1 MPLCVYAI
9 VGRRP
14 SRQTFTRA
22 KFPRLRLVTAGTVS
36 AVVADCDG
44 KPPLSARALQGHD
57 AVVRRVARVVPAIL
71 PARFGTI
78 IDSESSLVVLLE
90 RWAKDL
96 REALALV
103 GGREQMTLRVFAED
117 GSAGATDRSDGK
129 GGMGRKGGMGGMG
142 VKEEEGDAPG
152 TRYLLR
158 RAHEQAAPTAPELER
173 LRDVLEGIVTAER
186 IVRHD
191 RGPLILTAYH
201 LIPRGGAPAY
211 RRLLRRHAAQLH
223 NRVVA
228 SGPWPPY
235 GFVPELRR

>member
-9 VGRRP
+9 IGRRR
-14 SRQTFTRA
+14 SHQAFTRA
-22 KFPRLRLVTAGTVS
+22 KFPRLRLVTAGAVS

-44 KPPLSARALQGHD
+44 KPPLSAGALRGHD
-57 AVVRRVARVVPAIL
+57 AVVRRVARVVRAIL

-78 IDSESSLVVLLE
+78 LDSESSVVVLLE
-90 RWAKDL
+90 RSAKDL

-103 GGREQMTLRVFAED
+103 EGREQMTLRLFAGD
-117 GSAGATDRSDGK
+117 GGSGTTDRSGGKGMGGGK
-129 GGMGRKGGMGGMG
+129 GGEK
-142 VKEEEGDAPG
+142 GDAPSG

-158 RAHEQAAPTAPELER
+158 RAREQATPAAPELER
-173 LRDVLEGIVTAER
+173 LREVLKAIVTAER
-186 IVRHD
+186 VVRHD

-211 RRLLRRHAAQLH
+211 RRLLRRHATQLH

-235 GFVPELRR
+235 GFAPELRR

>member
-44 KPPLSARALQGHD
+44 KPPLSARALRGHD

-78 IDSESSLVVLLE
+78 VDSESSVVILLK
-90 RWAKDL
+90 RWRKDL

-103 GGREQMTLRVFAED
+103 EGSEQMTLRLFAED
-117 GSAGATDRSDGK
+117 GGAGATDRSSGK
-129 GGMGRKGGMGGMG
+129 GRIGGKG
-142 VKEEEGDAPG
+142 VAEGDAPPG

-158 RAHEQAAPTAPELER
+158 RAHEQATPAAPELER
-173 LRDVLEGIVTAER
+173 LGEVLKAIVTAER

-201 LIPRGGAPAY
+201 LIRRGEAAAY
-211 RRLLRRHAAQLH
+211 RRLLRRHATRLH

-235 GFVPELRR
+235 GFVPELGR